1 MLLQHVLTE
10 QKIQHTSDQHQKL
23 LDVFRKDSKVTHN
36 DVKKLAKEFELDE
49 STMQLKIYDMLGD
62 LLRNIGK
69 HNDVPDDKFDKK
81 QLRLGIKE
89 EMEHTKD
96 PLVAKMIA
104 KDHLSQDPDYYIKL
118 LKMVEKK

>member
-1 MLLQHVLTE
+1 
-10 QKIQHTSDQHQKL
+10 
-23 LDVFRKDSKVTHN
+23 
-36 DVKKLAKEFELDE
+36 
-49 STMQLKIYDMLGD
+49 MQLKIYDMLGD